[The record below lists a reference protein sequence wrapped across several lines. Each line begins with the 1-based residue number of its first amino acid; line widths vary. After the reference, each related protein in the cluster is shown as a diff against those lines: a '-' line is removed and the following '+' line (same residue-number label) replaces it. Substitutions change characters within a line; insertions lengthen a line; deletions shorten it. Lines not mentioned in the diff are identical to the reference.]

1 MLLVQIRCLEMK
13 KHLIFH
19 NVTEANEHL
28 SFSLVI
34 LVTSFPFVADHG
46 ASGGITKGKIKDFE
60 GFYSL

>member
-1 MLLVQIRCLEMK
+1 MK

-34 LVTSFPFVADHG
+34 LVTSFPSVADHG
-46 ASGGITKGKIKDFE
+46 ASGEITKGKIKDFE